1 MRRVFVAALL
11 VASCTRS
18 KPDADELGKV
28 AASEKSL
35 EDNEEELLSQRGSL
49 QRERKKL
56 TDERQALA
64 EKRKTASGTE
74 RAALDTQEQQLA
86 EKENDL
92 VGKETSLNSKLE
104 ELLRQRA
111 EMVQRATAAA
121 ASGTDPSAQV
131 ARRESTVALR
141 EKDFARR
148 EAEIAR
154 RESDLA
160 ARERELGKRERE
172 GCTQQPTQTIIKTE
186 IPKGLKYG
194 RHEVEP
200 VYRKALKVMQD
211 KGILASDLPPGTA
224 RLVDDARSA
233 MESGD
238 YVRAKYAADQLLDVV
253 SELHVDRSFIGA
265 KMNRLSTAMRGK
277 PLPGERRKE
286 VDSLLQEAT
295 AAYGDGKFTQANTK
309 INRIFALLH

>member
-1 MRRVFVAALL
+1 MRRVLLAALL
-11 VASCTRS
+11 VVACTRS

-28 AASEKSL
+28 AATEKSL
-35 EDNEEELLSQRGSL
+35 EDNEEDLLSQRGSL

-64 EKRKTASGTE
+64 EKRKTASGSE
-74 RAALDTQEQQLA
+74 RAALDSQEQQLSA
-86 EKENDL
+86 KESDL
-92 VGKETSLNSKLE
+92 QGKESSLNTKLD

-121 ASGTDPSAQV
+121 ASGTDPGAQV

-160 ARERELGKRERE
+160 GRERELVKRERE
-172 GCTQQPTQTIIKTE
+172 GCTQATQTIIKTE

-253 SELHVDRSFIGA
+253 NELHVDRSFIGA

-277 PLPGERRKE
+277 TLPGERRKE

>member
-56 TDERQALA
+56 TDERTALA
-64 EKRKTASGTE
+64 EKRKTAAPAE
-74 RAALDTQEQQLA
+74 RAALDSQEQQLA

-92 VGKETSLNSKLE
+92 VGKETSLNGKLE

-121 ASGTDPSAQV
+121 ASGTDPGAQV

-160 ARERELGKRERE
+160 GRERELAKRERE
-172 GCTQQPTQTIIKTE
+172 GCTQPTQTIIKTE

-253 SELHVDRSFIGA
+253 NELHVDRSFIGA

>member
-1 MRRVFVAALL
+1 MRRVFAACLL
-11 VASCTRS
+11 LAACTKS

-28 AASEKSL
+28 AATEKSL
-35 EDNEEELLSQRGSL
+35 EDNEEDLLSQRGSL

-56 TDERQALA
+56 TDERTALA
-64 EKRKTASGTE
+64 EKRKTASGSE
-74 RAALDTQEQQLA
+74 RAALDSQEQQLA
-86 EKENDL
+86 EKESDL
-92 VGKETSLNSKLE
+92 VGKEGDLNHKLE

-121 ASGTDPSAQV
+121 AAGTDPGAQV

-154 RESDLA
+154 RESEIAL
-160 ARERELGKRERE
+160 RERELGKRERE
-172 GCTQQPTQTIIKTE
+172 GCPQTAPATIIKTE

-253 SELHVDRSFIGA
+253 NELHVDRSFIGA
-265 KMNRLSTAMRGK
+265 KMSRLASAMRGK
-277 PLPGERRKE
+277 SLQGDRRKE
-286 VDSLLQEAT
+286 VDSLFQEAT
-295 AAYGDGKFTQANTK
+295 AAYGDGKFSQANTK